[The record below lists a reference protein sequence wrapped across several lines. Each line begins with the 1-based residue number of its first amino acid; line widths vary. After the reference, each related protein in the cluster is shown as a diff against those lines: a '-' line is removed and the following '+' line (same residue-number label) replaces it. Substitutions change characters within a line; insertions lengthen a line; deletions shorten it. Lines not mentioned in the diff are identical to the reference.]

1 MAGIK
6 PSELAN
12 LDAQISA
19 QLDLLRH
26 SNTVEAEI
34 LDLLQAM
41 RRELISKLA
50 EGNLT
55 EFSKTR
61 LNKLLQESTAVIDGY
76 YKRAQAIL
84 YPSLEQ
90 SAQVGATQAVAGLAT
105 ELTASVPSRAIL
117 SSLVTNLLIE
127 GAPSAAWWE
136 RQSQDT
142 AFKFGNAVRQGIVLG
157 ETNEQIFKRVGEV
170 TDLAGRNSRA
180 LVQTSIMQV
189 ASDARLKTI
198 EANSDIYKGYRHLS
212 TLDGHTT
219 DICIA
224 RSNLEW
230 TLDKE
235 PIGHNLPFK
244 APPLHWNCLLGDS
257 VVTSVND
264 VTGVSKR
271 WYDGNAIIIKTAS
284 GRKLTCTPNHPI
296 LTNSGWVAAESLNVG
311 CNVISN
317 FDCQRIG
324 LCDGDNNDIKTTIHD
339 FTEAFLSS
347 RQVLPM
353 PVPVSAED
361 FHGDGI
367 CSKIAVVYSDSFLLS
382 SDYSSF
388 LKHFR
393 KHNFSFGYSAAL
405 SLLKGFSSK
414 LYAFSAE
421 NRATRFVVSGF
432 GKFLSILKRGY
443 SHSCELLFAWIA
455 QLASFAL
462 NNFSQASDTNPEFV
476 RNSSYTD
483 TTSVNRYNGSYVNLV
498 KNGCNSNVTFTHKF
512 DTVFSKD
519 ALNDTLV
526 NSELFS
532 DGGTAYS
539 GAIFVDDII
548 SVDIIN
554 FSGHVYN
561 LETVKGWYVANGI
574 VTHNCRSVMMGIRRT
589 FKELGLDLEEP
600 IGRTRSS
607 AEGQI
612 DRETSFEEFLKR
624 RTVEQQNEQLG
635 KGRAELW
642 RNGTITLRQLL
653 DASGNPLTLEQLK
666 NKYL

>member
-55 EFSKTR
+55 EFSKAR
-61 LNKLLQESTAVIDGY
+61 LNKMLKEATAVIDGY
-76 YKRAQAIL
+76 YTRAQVIL

-90 SAQVGATQAVAGLAT
+90 SAQVAASQSIAGLAT

-117 SSLVTNLLIE
+117 STLITNLLIE
-127 GAPSAAWWE
+127 GAPSAAWWS

-142 AFKFGNAVRQGIVLG
+142 AFKFANAVRQGIAQG

-170 TDLAGRNSRA
+170 TDLASRNSRA
-180 LVQTSIMQV
+180 LVQTSIMQA

-198 EANSDIYKGYRHLS
+198 EANSDIYKGYRQLS

-230 TLDKE
+230 GFDKE

-244 APPLHWNCLLGDS
+244 APPLHW
-257 VVTSVND
+257 
-264 VTGVSKR
+264 
-271 WYDGNAIIIKTAS
+271 
-284 GRKLTCTPNHPI
+284 
-296 LTNSGWVAAESLNVG
+296 
-311 CNVISN
+311 
-317 FDCQRIG
+317 
-324 LCDGDNNDIKTTIHD
+324 
-339 FTEAFLSS
+339 
-347 RQVLPM
+347 
-353 PVPVSAED
+353 
-361 FHGDGI
+361 
-367 CSKIAVVYSDSFLLS
+367 
-382 SDYSSF
+382 
-388 LKHFR
+388 
-393 KHNFSFGYSAAL
+393 
-405 SLLKGFSSK
+405 
-414 LYAFSAE
+414 
-421 NRATRFVVSGF
+421 
-432 GKFLSILKRGY
+432 
-443 SHSCELLFAWIA
+443 
-455 QLASFAL
+455 
-462 NNFSQASDTNPEFV
+462 
-476 RNSSYTD
+476 
-483 TTSVNRYNGSYVNLV
+483 
-498 KNGCNSNVTFTHKF
+498 
-512 DTVFSKD
+512 
-519 ALNDTLV
+519 
-526 NSELFS
+526 
-532 DGGTAYS
+532 
-539 GAIFVDDII
+539 
-548 SVDIIN
+548 
-554 FSGHVYN
+554 
-561 LETVKGWYVANGI
+561 
-574 VTHNCRSVMMGIRRT
+574 NCRSVMMGIRRT

-600 IGRTRSS
+600 TGRTRSS

-612 DRETSFEEFLKR
+612 DRETSFDAFLRR
-624 RTVEQQNEQLG
+624 RTVEQQDEQLG

-653 DASGNPLTLEQLK
+653 DSSGNPLTLEQLK